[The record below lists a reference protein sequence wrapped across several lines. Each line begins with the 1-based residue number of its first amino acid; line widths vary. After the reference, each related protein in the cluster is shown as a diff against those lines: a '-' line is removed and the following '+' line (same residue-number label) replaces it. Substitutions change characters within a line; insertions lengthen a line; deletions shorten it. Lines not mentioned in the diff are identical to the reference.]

1 MERKGLEDLR
11 DKLGNP
17 IDINNFNL
25 SDNVKG
31 KKTLETPNV
40 APKPLPIKVTPS
52 IPEEYKGKTWQE
64 LFRENKLEYIRQ
76 NHFDLFEKLKKKEI
90 ETL

>member
-11 DKLGNP
+11 DRLGNP

-25 SDNVKG
+25 SDNFKG
-31 KKTLETPNV
+31 KKPLVTPKV
-40 APKPLPIKVTPS
+40 APQPVKVTPS
-52 IPEEYKGKTWQE
+52 IPQEYKGKTWHE
-64 LFRENKLEYIRQ
+64 LFVEDKLEYIRQ
-76 NHFDLFEKLKKKEI
+76 NHFDLFEKLRKKEI

>member
-1 MERKGLEDLR
+1 MERKGLADLR

-25 SDNVKG
+25 SDNVKD
-31 KKTLETPNV
+31 KKTLKTPNV

-76 NHFDLFEKLKKKEI
+76 NHFDLFEKLRKKEI

>member
-11 DKLGNP
+11 DRLGNP

-25 SDNVKG
+25 SDNFKG
-31 KKTLETPNV
+31 KKPLETPNV

-76 NHFDLFEKLKKKEI
+76 NHFDLFEKLRKKEI